1 MKEEILAKRY
11 GEAFLRFTQNTFGP
25 EKAATELK
33 ELEILLRQNPD
44 FYQFLDNLDIEYT
57 QKFQVVDKVLL
68 NLSQET
74 RNFIKFLIEK
84 GRIKIIFEVCA
95 YLRINYTG
103 GGTLDSL
110 LKTSYPLDVE
120 LIRRIKET
128 LEAKLKK
135 RINLHIEL
143 DPDLIGGVRVLAGN
157 MLFDGSLQKRL
168 DDLRKK
174 LMAIKVS

>member
-1 MKEEILAKRY
+1 MLAKRY
-11 GEAFLRFTQNTFGP
+11 GEAFLGYTQKTLGP

-33 ELEILLRQNPD
+33 KLEVLLHQNPD
-44 FYQFLDNLDIEYT
+44 FYQFLDNSDVEYT
-57 QKFQVVDKVLL
+57 QKCQVVDKVLL
-68 NLSQET
+68 DLSEET

-84 GRIKIIFEVCA
+84 GRIKIIFGVCA
-95 YLRINYTG
+95 YLRVNYTG

-135 RINLHIEL
+135 RLNLHIEL
-143 DPDLIGGVRVLAGN
+143 DPDLIGGVQVRAGN
-157 MLFDGSLQKRL
+157 MLFDGSVQKQL

>member
-1 MKEEILAKRY
+1 M
-11 GEAFLRFTQNTFGP
+11 
-25 EKAATELK
+25 
-33 ELEILLRQNPD
+33 
-44 FYQFLDNLDIEYT
+44 
-57 QKFQVVDKVLL
+57 DKVLL

-84 GRIKIIFEVCA
+84 GRIKIIFVVCA
-95 YLRINYTG
+95 YLRVNYTG

-120 LIRRIKET
+120 LVRRIKET

-135 RINLHIEL
+135 RVNLHIEL
-143 DPDLIGGVRVLAGN
+143 DPNLIGGVQVWAGN
-157 MLFDGSLQKRL
+157 MLFDGSVQKRL

-174 LMAIKVS
+174 LIAIKVS